1 MHCVRELCWST
12 VYTPSGRLEHR
23 AYVSGKVDDDICL
36 MAIRHANIAEAA
48 AKYTAHDN
56 DDRSGDAV
64 ARGLLHSLSSSGL
77 GLCLTPVGKGFS
89 EGPAVM
95 Y

>member
-23 AYVSGKVDDDICL
+23 TYASGRVLVDDECL
-36 MAIRHANIAEAA
+36 IAIRHATIAEAA
-48 AKYTAHDN
+48 AKYTAHGN
-56 DDRSGDAV
+56 DDRSGDTMAGQLV
-64 ARGLLHSLSSSGL
+64 SSAL
-77 GLCLTPVGKGFS
+77 GLCLTSVGKVFS